1 MSEERIHHLY
11 AAAIATKLVDQREG
25 LMSGLN
31 GGFVASL
38 RRSSNPSDQLWLDLN
53 RMNEVPALTDGSVP
67 LVSWLRAAA
76 TRTADLPEGDVFRAA
91 LIEALGALGASP
103 GASAPPRP
111 SARETPRRGGAPLVV
126 VWYAPADKS
135 YAELI
140 LVHLER
146 FEKTGRLS
154 VWTKDRL
161 LAGTIIADEVKAALV
176 SARVVVPL
184 VSADY
189 LAQRDFDREVP
200 AALAL
205 GKTVL
210 PILVRP
216 CLLVGTPFEGMTIF
230 PRGNHQALMGHP
242 RRDEALVSIAEAI
255 LAEVNRGSGAS
266 APRDVTPKASAG
278 TAPPSETPAEAG
290 AKRYPWHE
298 DAGTKLHELLMNAYD
313 NVRVA
318 RHFLATVPVQTNM
331 IAEGAAYP
339 FWADALEQAAREE
352 KLQRL
357 VQRALADG
365 RIVAY
370 RAELERAAAEL
381 GLLGEAAR

>member
-11 AAAIATKLVDQREG
+11 AAAIATKLVEQRDG

-31 GGFVASL
+31 GGFVAL
-38 RRSSNPSDQLWLDLN
+38 LQRSSSSSDQLWMDLN

-67 LVSWLRAAA
+67 LVGWLRAAA
-76 TRTADLPEGDVFRAA
+76 TRTADLPEGDVFRTA
-91 LIEALGALGASP
+91 LIEALGAPGASP

-111 SARETPRRGGAPLVV
+111 SARETPRGSAPLVV

-161 LAGTIIADEVKAALV
+161 LAGTIIADELKAALV

-189 LAQRDFDREVP
+189 LALRDFDREVP

-210 PILVRP
+210 PVLVRP

-230 PRGNHQALMGHP
+230 PRGNQALMGHP
-242 RRDEALVSIAEAI
+242 SRDEALVSITKAI
-255 LAEVNRGSGAS
+255 LTEVNRGSGAS
-266 APRDVTPKASAG
+266 APRDVTPKASAR
-278 TAPPSETPAEAG
+278 TAPPSGTPAEVE
-290 AKRYPWHE
+290 AKYPWHE
-298 DAGTKLHELLMNAYD
+298 DAGAKLHELLMNAYD

-318 RHFLATVPVQTNM
+318 RHFLATVPIQTNM
-331 IAEGAAYP
+331 ITDGAAYP
-339 FWADALEQAAREE
+339 FWADALEQAAKEG

-365 RIVAY
+365 RIATY
-370 RAELERAAAEL
+370 RAPLERAAAEL